1 MATLSGEPKC
11 LCPDSFPGPIVLAS
25 LSPKSGNIQDMRL
38 VKMFQKLD
46 CLWPSGKALCCCP
59 RS

>member
-25 LSPKSGNIQDMRL
+25 LSSKRGNVQEMRL

-46 CLWPSGKALCCCP
+46 CL
-59 RS
+59 